1 MRCLAPLVSLLLV
14 SLCEPA
20 LLAQT
25 LTYTVD
31 GQVTSVPRCVTDV
44 FSEGDRWTLEQI
56 IDLPPPVEE
65 TETPAADADDD
76 DDADVEGK
84 REGDD
89 GTRPDAEVEPEDAE
103 SAPDGD
109 ASLTDAE
116 AAPAGDGTDPDAE
129 APIQEEFTLTKH
141 HPAIAF
147 SWTIGDVSGTAT
159 GVSRVFVS
167 NDHLG
172 QDSIAWQALD
182 YSAAFEP
189 SRLGDTGIRGI
200 QAGLADA
207 TSSVF
212 ESTDLPDELERT
224 RFAGEGFFQVFFRTK
239 CGYFRNN
246 PLTGSVSSA
255 QVRWDP
261 STVPEHGNQPLP
273 DEIEPNESEVH
284 DDHPRHASPASSSPI
299 VRGFETLQWIGRLDF
314 VHNTRARITRFA
326 NGADHDH
333 ER

>member
-25 LTYTVD
+25 LTYMVD
-31 GQVTSVPRCVTDV
+31 GLVTSVPRCVTDV

-56 IDLPPPVEE
+56 IDLSPPVEE
-65 TETPAADADDD
+65 TETLAADADADDD
-76 DDADVEGK
+76 DDADVEGEGEG
-84 REGDD
+84 EGDD
-89 GTRPDAEVEPEDAE
+89 ATTPDAEVEPEDAE
-103 SAPDGD
+103 SAPDDD
-109 ASLTDAE
+109 ASLT
-116 AAPAGDGTDPDAE
+116 DAE

-167 NDHLG
+167 NDHFG
-172 QDSIAWQALD
+172 QDSITWQALD

-200 QAGLADA
+200 QAGLADT

-212 ESTDLPDELERT
+212 ESTDLPEGLERT
-224 RFAGEGFFQVFFRTK
+224 RFAGEGFFQIYFRTK

-246 PLTGSVSSA
+246 PLTGSVSSV
-255 QVRWDP
+255 QVRWA
-261 STVPEHGNQPLP
+261 P
-273 DEIEPNESEVH
+273 DESEGLPEIDRVLG
-284 DDHPRHASPASSSPI
+284 S
-299 VRGFETLQWIGRLDF
+299 
-314 VHNTRARITRFA
+314 ARRQ
-326 NGADHDH
+326 
-333 ER
+333 R